1 MKVFHAL
8 TISLF
13 LFSANILAQ
22 CIPNVTS
29 SFGLPALICPDENI
43 NLSNPHSSGF
53 NYEWDLCDRDM
64 EATPQVTLL
73 SGMIT
78 YEGLGQS
85 VLVSE
90 NGNYYLLV
98 IAYHTSRLY
107 RIDLGNNPQ
116 NQPQAIHNLG
126 NLGVLS
132 NPWNLEIVKDETTG
146 IWYGITC
153 NYLANQFIRLNFGV
167 SITNTPS
174 ASFMGS
180 LAPTYTYTAAVELI
194 KDAGN
199 YYLLVSGY
207 YNNSVAVVD
216 IGTSLNNNF
225 SITNIVN
232 NISLT
237 ISNPRDMDAIN
248 DCGVWNLLIV
258 SSIGG
263 NKHIIFDN
271 GLNNSPS
278 VVNEPY
284 SSGFGTAT
292 SVKICFEND
301 KYYAITIDNTGKLQ
315 RSYYGNSITNNP
327 VTNTFLGTVTSIT
340 NFGHIYDIDA
350 IDYKG
355 KNIFVG
361 ANFFANQIFRIDFER
376 KCGENVSFSDAYNPT
391 NIRYRNVGTHPV
403 SLQVKNSTG
412 NIVQIYTGNVNIN
425 PTTTVAN
432 FVANDVCI
440 GSAVVFN
447 NTSIGSDSNVLSWQW
462 DFGDSNTSSLKNPI
476 HTYSSPGNYIVT
488 LTINNLNSCV
498 NSISKAVRVSGGVTA
513 DFQAPATAC
522 VGQVINFE
530 NLSTYTNVPFHA
542 ATGFYW
548 NFGDGTYSPFQ
559 NPSKIYNTTGTYH
572 ISLTVQDSAGC
583 TNSITKS
590 IQILDNP
597 AVSFSFPL
605 NICAGIPVQFISSTT
620 NATEYLWFFEGHG
633 TSTEANPT
641 ITFQQGGFYDV
652 TLQVKN
658 NNNCINTFTIE
669 NIPVFDAPTI
679 IFTTQ
684 SFLDNPLRMQFNN
697 FTSGA
702 TSYEWNFGDG
712 NTSSLAQPTHTFSQA
727 GEYLVSLKAISANNC
742 ESLFSQIVGV
752 GTLKP
757 NISLNELHF
766 ENKQIKLTLENKG
779 NTLLN
784 NLQIFVEIADTTFI
798 ETYTSTVARAE
809 IVDYT
814 LQTIISDEIIAK
826 SKYFCVKVLPKP
838 SVQDIDLSDNRKC
851 FNLSNRLFVYEPY
864 PNPTQNEVKIAFTAP
879 NSGEVTFRITDM
891 LGKSIVKTGLVSQG
905 YNEELLDVR
914 GFAKGMYVITLEIGG
929 NVIHKK
935 LVIN

>member
-1 MKVFHAL
+1 MKFFCILL
-8 TISLF
+8 TIF
-13 LFSANILAQ
+13 PILQEALGQ
-22 CIPNVTS
+22 CIPTS
-29 SFGLPALICPDENI
+29 TNTFGLPALICPDENL
-43 NLSNPHSSGF
+43 NFVNPHASGF
-53 NYEWDLCDRDM
+53 SYEWDLCDRDM
-64 EATPQVTLL
+64 EATPQVTFL
-73 SGMIT
+73 SGMIAN
-78 YEGLGQS
+78 EGLGQS

-90 NGNYYLLV
+90 DGDYYLFV
-98 IAYHTSRLY
+98 IAYLTSRLY
-107 RIDLGNNPQ
+107 RIDLGDNPQ
-116 NQPQAIHNLG
+116 NPPQLIHNLG

-132 NPWNLEIVKDETTG
+132 TPWNLEIVKDETSG

-153 NYLANQFIRLNFGV
+153 NYIANQFIRLNFGT
-167 SITNTPS
+167 SIKNTPS

-180 LAPTYTYTAAVELI
+180 LAPTYTYTATVKLI

-207 YNNSVAVVD
+207 FANSIAVVD

-225 SITNIVN
+225 SITNIIN

-237 ISNPRDMDAIN
+237 ISNPENMDIIN

-258 SSIGG
+258 SSAG

-278 VVNEPY
+278 VVDEPY
-284 SSGFGTAT
+284 SSSGFGTAT
-292 SVKICFEND
+292 SVKISSENGE
-301 KYYAITIDNTGKLQ
+301 YYAITMDNTGKLQ

-327 VTNTFLGTVTSIT
+327 VVNTFLGAITSNP
-340 NFGHIYDIDA
+340 NFRDIYGMDFIE
-350 IDYKG
+350 YKG

-361 ANFFANQIFRIDFER
+361 ANFYANQIFRIDFER
-376 KCGENVSFSDAYNPT
+376 KCGVNVSFSNAYNPT
-391 NIRYRNVGTHPV
+391 NIRYRDAVTHPV

-462 DFGDSNTSSLKNPI
+462 DFGDSSTSSLKNPPT
-476 HTYSSPGNYIVT
+476 HTYSSPGNYTVT
-488 LTINNLNSCV
+488 LTVNNLNGCV
-498 NSISKAVRVSGGVTA
+498 NSISKVVRVSGGVTA
-513 DFQAPATAC
+513 DFQAPATTC

-530 NLSTYTNVPFHA
+530 NFSTYTNVPFHA

-559 NPSKIYNTTGTYH
+559 NPSKIYNTAGTYN
-572 ISLTVQDSAGC
+572 ITLTVQDSAGC
-583 TNSITKS
+583 TNSTTKS
-590 IQILDNP
+590 IQVLDNP
-597 AVSFSFPL
+597 TVSFSFPF
-605 NICAGIPVQFISSTT
+605 NICAGVPVQFISSAT

-669 NIPVFDAPTI
+669 NIPVFDAPAI

-684 SFLDNPLRMQFNN
+684 RFLDNPLKVQFNN

-712 NTSSLAQPTHTFSQA
+712 NTSFLPQPTHTFSKA

-742 ESLFSQIVGV
+742 ESSFSQIVGV

-757 NISLNELHF
+757 NISLNELYF
-766 ENKQIKLTLENKG
+766 ENEQIKLTLENKG

-784 NLQIFVEIADTTFI
+784 NLQIFVEMADTTFI
-798 ETYTSTVARAE
+798 ETYTSTVARGE

-814 LQTIISDEIIAK
+814 LQTVISDEIIAK

-864 PNPTQNEVKIAFTAP
+864 PNPAQDEVKIAFTAP

-891 LGKSIVKTGLVSQG
+891 LGKSVVKMGLVSQG
-905 YNEELLDVR
+905 YNEEILDVR
-914 GFAKGMYVITLEIGG
+914 GFAKGLYVITLEIGG
-929 NVIHKK
+929 SVVHKK